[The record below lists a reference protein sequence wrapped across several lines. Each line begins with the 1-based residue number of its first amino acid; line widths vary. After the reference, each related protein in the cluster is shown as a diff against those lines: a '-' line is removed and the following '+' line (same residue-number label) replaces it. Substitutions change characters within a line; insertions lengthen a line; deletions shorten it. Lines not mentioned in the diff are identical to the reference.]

1 MYLTRSYAFH
11 PCHWIY
17 PQKCR
22 FGLRAPVSPLPLD
35 ICTAWKCFP
44 LPHPRQVW
52 PYAEQTAF
60 LLWWVYFDTFRLI
73 SNSPTSNQMNEIDHL
88 DRHVALDCYRYSAYA
103 GFDCHRLRT
112 ILWRNCFYFFVA
124 AWVFKS
130 FMIFSGSKSRGS
142 VNRGFHS
149 QFF

>member
-1 MYLTRSYAFH
+1 MENCFVLKLCFSSLSLDLSS
-11 PCHWIY
+11 
-17 PQKCR
+17 K
-22 FGLRAPVSPLPLD
+22 LLD

-73 SNSPTSNQMNEIDHL
+73 SNSPTSNQLNKIHHH
-88 DRHVALDCYRYSAYA
+88 DRHVALDSYRYSAYV
-103 GFDCHRLRT
+103 GFDCHRLST
-112 ILWRNCFYFFVA
+112 FYEEIASTFFWRPGFSRVLCS
-124 AWVFKS
+124 VFS
-130 FMIFSGSKSRGS
+130 ASKSCGS

-149 QFF
+149 QFL